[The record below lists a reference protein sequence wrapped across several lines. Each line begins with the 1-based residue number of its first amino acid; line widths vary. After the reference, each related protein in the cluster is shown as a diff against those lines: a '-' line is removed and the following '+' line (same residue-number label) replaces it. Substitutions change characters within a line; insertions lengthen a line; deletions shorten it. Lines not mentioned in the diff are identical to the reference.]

1 MNILDQ
7 PAVPQA
13 EKCVPAVAQAA
24 QTAAVLVRPQDSI
37 VQFNV
42 VPLAVLYF
50 LIHNVKQRRIQT
62 AAGRAAP

>member
-13 EKCVPAVAQAA
+13 EKCVPAVAQA
-24 QTAAVLVRPQDSI
+24 AAVLVRPQDSI